1 MTNKTDKPPACFA
14 KLDSVFPMGKNG
26 LRNTPDECMSCY
38 LKTECL
44 SSAMKGKGGIKARE
58 EIVDRAYESGMIGFF
73 KRWSK
78 KKYLKKE
85 TVNNK

>member
-1 MTNKTDKPPACFA
+1 MIDEIDKPPVCFA
-14 KLDSVFPMGKNG
+14 ELDSVFPMGKDG
-26 LRNTPDECMSCY
+26 LRSTPDDCMSCS

-44 SSAMKGKGGIKARE
+44 SSAMKRKDGIKARE
-58 EIVDRAYESGMIGFF
+58 ELVDRAYESGMIGFF

-85 TVNNK
+85 TLKSK